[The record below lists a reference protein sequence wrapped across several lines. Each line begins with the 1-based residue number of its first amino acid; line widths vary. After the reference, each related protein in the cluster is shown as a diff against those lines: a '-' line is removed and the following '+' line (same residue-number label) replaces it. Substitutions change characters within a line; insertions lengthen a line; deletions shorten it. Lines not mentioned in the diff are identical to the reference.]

1 MKNCIEIG
9 KILLRSDFHNTFMSF
24 KLKDEIVKLLMV
36 QIRDGMETATRREGA
51 SLIVLRLHI
60 NPFLVQANMENIQT
74 AGLGETSLNF

>member
-36 QIRDGMETATRREGA
+36 QIRDGMETATRRE
-51 SLIVLRLHI
+51 S
-60 NPFLVQANMENIQT
+60 ANDLLQV
-74 AGLGETSLNF
+74 